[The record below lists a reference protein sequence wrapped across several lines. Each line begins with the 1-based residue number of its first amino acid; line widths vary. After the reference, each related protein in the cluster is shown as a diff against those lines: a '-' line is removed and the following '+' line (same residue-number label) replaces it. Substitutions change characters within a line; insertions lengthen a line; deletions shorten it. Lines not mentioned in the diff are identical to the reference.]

1 MKIIV
6 TILLFLITSNINAQ
20 IITKYYDSVN
30 VERQQ
35 FDVSLF
41 KEKLIYLKDN
51 FGYKN
56 DNSRVYFKRNH
67 NETDYNGWVYIRDN
81 VIYEASYS
89 EKNTERTLS
98 ISGNEFGGFLTSET
112 KEGST
117 ITERV
122 QFYSDGSLQLV
133 GSVKRDENL
142 PQREPPSGTW
152 YQYKPNG
159 ILVQKTEYDYND
171 SLYIF
176 SRDDIRKLVIV
187 KYNAEEYIEYVMY
200 NLVKSPKVITNGK
213 VTADAYW
220 VVSIPE
226 YETPRRDKVLHID
239 AVTGKIL
246 HERVNIFSK

>member
-6 TILLFLITSNINAQ
+6 TILLFLIISNINAQ

-35 FDVSLF
+35 FDVDLF
-41 KEKLIYLKDN
+41 KEKLIFLKDN

-56 DNSRVYFKRNH
+56 DNSRVYFKRNN
-67 NETDYNGWVYIRDN
+67 NETEYNGWVYIRDN
-81 VIYEASYS
+81 VINEVSYS
-89 EKNTERTLS
+89 EKNSERNFS
-98 ISGNEFGGFLTSET
+98 ISGNEFNGFLTSET
-112 KEGST
+112 KEGSA
-117 ITERV
+117 IKERV

-142 PQREPPSGTW
+142 PQREPVIGTW
-152 YQYKPNG
+152 YHYKPNG
-159 ILVQKTEYDYND
+159 ILVQKTEYYYND

-176 SRDDIRKLVIV
+176 SRDDIRKLVIE

-226 YETPRRDKVLHID
+226 YETPRRDKVLQID

>member
-6 TILLFLITSNINAQ
+6 TILFLITSNINAQ
-20 IITKYYDSVN
+20 IITKYYDSDN
-30 VERQQ
+30 VEKQRL
-35 FDVSLF
+35 DVDLF
-41 KEKLIYLKDN
+41 KEKLIYLKDD
-51 FGYKN
+51 FGYRN
-56 DNSRVYFKRNH
+56 DNNRVYFKRNH
-67 NETDYNGWVYIRDN
+67 NGKEYNGWVYIRDN
-81 VIYEASYS
+81 VIHEANYS
-89 EKNTERTLS
+89 EKNTELTLS
-98 ISGNEFGGFLTSET
+98 ISGNEFGGFLTSEA

-133 GSVKRDENL
+133 GSVERDENL
-142 PQREPPSGTW
+142 PQREPAIGTW

-171 SLYIF
+171 SLFIF
-176 SRDDIRKLVIV
+176 SRDDIRKLVIE

-200 NLVKSPKVITNGK
+200 KLVKSPKVITNGK
-213 VTADAYW
+213 VTTEAYW

-246 HERVNIFSK
+246 YERVNIFSK